1 MIPDWNPLL
10 ETPLLGALLA
20 LKPSS
25 YIVRLGLA
33 VIAFGAAI
41 NVDKVVARVIGFV
54 WLLLTG
60 AGLLLVGIQN
70 GTVLDMMLGI
80 VALAAAGYSWWFTRS

>member
-70 GTVLDMMLGI
+70 GTVLDMLLGI